1 MVITYLQIQGIL
13 HPLYQLQE
21 VPGLEPKVLVLIL
34 KVLVDLITPLKIVNG
49 YNFAFCT
56 DRALLPPLSHNPNSL
71 LHLLEVIDY
80 FFLYWKCLAQSAI
93 MSSREAT

>member
-1 MVITYLQIQGIL
+1 MMVITYLQIQGVL

-34 KVLVDLITPLKIVNG
+34 KVLVDLITPLQIVNG

-56 DRALLPPLSHNPNSL
+56 DRALLPSLSTNPNSL
-71 LHLLEVIDY
+71 LHLLEVMNY
-80 FFLYWKCLAQSAI
+80 YFLYWKCLAQSAI
-93 MSSREAT
+93 MNS

>member
-34 KVLVDLITPLKIVNG
+34 IVLVDLITPLKIVNG

-71 LHLLEVIDY
+71 LHLLEVVNYY
-80 FFLYWKCLAQSAI
+80 FLNWKCLAQSVI
-93 MSSREAT
+93 MEF